1 MATELFKKYYSRLAR
16 EGFFKAL
23 VCGLLI
29 GFSLLLLSA
38 FVCWFIGFKHFW
50 IAIAIWAVATAAATP
65 IFYYKKFRPSTKA
78 IAKRIDELGLEERL
92 LTMVQLENDTS
103 YLAMRQREDA
113 MAALNS
119 VNAGLIKIAVSVP
132 LVVAMSVVAAFGL
145 GMTTASAMCAAE
157 KIPSGIALLEKTE
170 NGVNGKE
177 FEVVYEVNGE
187 GTITGEVK
195 QKVKEG
201 ADATAVLAVPQD
213 GWVFLQWS
221 DGSEDAYR
229 QELAVSKD
237 LTLTAIF
244 ASIEVDPE
252 EEAAKDTADDLPKDI
267 SDDPNSDSNDDSND
281 IPSPPQSDNG
291 EGGGSGADEKRNQII
306 DGETYYGGS
315 TFEQAQKDA
324 QNELSE
330 NDEIPEKMKD
340 AVEDYFDTIEK

>member
-1 MATELFKKYYSRLAR
+1 MATELFKKYYSRLAK

-50 IAIAIWAVATAAATP
+50 IAIVIWAVAIVVATP

-132 LVVAMSVVAAFGL
+132 LVITLSVVAVFGL

-157 KIPSGIALLEKTE
+157 KIPSGISLLGKAEDELARKE
-170 NGVNGKE
+170 YDVIYQVNG
-177 FEVVYEVNGE
+177 G
-187 GTITGEVK
+187 GTITGEVE

-201 ADATAVLAVPQD
+201 ADATAVRAVPQD

-221 DGSEDAYR
+221 DGLESVYR
-229 QELAVSKD
+229 QDLAVSED
-237 LTLTAIF
+237 LTIMAVF

-252 EEAAKDTADDLPKDI
+252 AEAAEDRADDLPYDI
-267 SDDPNSDSNDDSND
+267 GDEKGDSNEKSDIPPAPGSDESTGDSAGMSDS
-281 IPSPPQSDNG
+281 
-291 EGGGSGADEKRNQII
+291 KNQII

-324 QNELSE
+324 QEDLSG
-330 NDEIPEKMKD
+330 NDEIPDKMKD